1 MCVVSEVFN
10 KKNQTEEQNCLRKA
24 RNNIYQ
30 SFYWTKLPSNN
41 VLFIYIQLGC
51 HLLHFFLSSAEPT
64 FSSVAEFF
72 LKHFPHV
79 ILYHNVKNFS
89 NKIHPTVDRF
99 RYILLPLYTVFEIQS
114 LPFLSFEFFINTTNL
129 AKHNT
134 PEIAQIHWS
143 NLQLM
148 Q

>member
-24 RNNIYQ
+24 RETTFIKV
-30 SFYWTKLPSNN
+30 FIGLKLPSNN

-72 LKHFPHV
+72 LKHFPHD
-79 ILYHNVKNFS
+79 IIPPHK
-89 NKIHPTVDRF
+89 
-99 RYILLPLYTVFEIQS
+99 
-114 LPFLSFEFFINTTNL
+114 EFF
-129 AKHNT
+129 
-134 PEIAQIHWS
+134 Q
-143 NLQLM
+143 
-148 Q
+148 